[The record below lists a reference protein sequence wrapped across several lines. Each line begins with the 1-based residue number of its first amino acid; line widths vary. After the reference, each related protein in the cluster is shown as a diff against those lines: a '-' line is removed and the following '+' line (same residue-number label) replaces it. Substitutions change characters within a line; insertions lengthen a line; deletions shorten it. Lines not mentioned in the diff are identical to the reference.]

1 VSRLTPA
8 KRGYTHTRAQVAP
21 TVPAGRG
28 TQETAMKNEATR
40 RTLEIADRNVHQQ
53 LKGVGPLFIAVEEAA
68 KAYRAAGCETAATAY
83 ERINKAL
90 LMLED
95 TAVSADMVA
104 VMTHKYLAGVGVPAT
119 AQDETPVWMQGHP
132 VELD

>member
-1 VSRLTPA
+1 
-8 KRGYTHTRAQVAP
+8 
-21 TVPAGRG
+21 
-28 TQETAMKNEATR
+28 MKNEATR
-40 RTLEIADRNVHQQ
+40 RTLEIADMNVHKQ

-90 LMLED
+90 LVLED
-95 TAVSADMVA
+95 TAVGADMVA
-104 VMTHKYLAGVGVPAT
+104 VMTHKYLAGVGTPVESDQAPRRMRLRQPRHT
-119 AQDETPVWMQGHP
+119 KDEQQDETPAWMQGHP